1 MPGNDLR
8 VVHSE
13 SHLIYIYKNKKKVEI
28 SIVIIPI

>member
-13 SHLIYIYKNKKKVEI
+13 SHLIYIYKNKVEI